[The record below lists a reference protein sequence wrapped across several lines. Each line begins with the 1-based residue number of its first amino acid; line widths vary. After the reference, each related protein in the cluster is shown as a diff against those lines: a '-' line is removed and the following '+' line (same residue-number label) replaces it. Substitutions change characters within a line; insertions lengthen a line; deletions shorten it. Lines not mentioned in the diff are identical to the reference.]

1 MTRIEERLRE
11 DLPALADALIAAP
24 SSTPARDAPEPG
36 TGPIALEAARNRRSW
51 STRLAV
57 AAAAAAVVVVAGI
70 AMGAGR
76 DSDTALDTSD
86 RTAAPTSFGVWRP
99 LPEAPISTRSYPVSV
114 WTGTEALFWGGS
126 SLDRSFAYTEAVA
139 YDPNAGSWRD
149 VVEPG
154 WGHPG
159 AKGVAVNGEL
169 FVLAKGSGA
178 RFDFETEE
186 WTSLPPVEGMF
197 FTAVVAS
204 EDTIWGLGPV
214 LDDLEGQPDLAIV
227 RYDPDAD
234 RWIPG
239 PTFEGTAETAGIID
253 AARDIDRPAVW
264 TGDAIVVWDAQRGLA
279 FDPDEQAW
287 TLLPRLVPPAGD
299 IVTSREVPG
308 TDGLIVVAELELD
321 GQRTT
326 GVARLDAGRWSWRA
340 TDLPPVDLGS
350 ATAAGAG
357 SWVVLLPADDPPVTV
372 HLPSGA
378 WHEHGDAPL
387 QGVQGPGTVWT
398 GSQLIV
404 WGGAHHV
411 SSSADPAT
419 GMAWTPPPVNTSEV
433 DADGRSGAETDRER
447 LTELD
452 AQLKAEIEAEQRRLA
467 ERQMT
472 ELDAQ
477 QKAKIEA
484 EQRRLD
490 ERQNQGE

>member
-1 MTRIEERLRE
+1 MTRIEGRLRE

-24 SSTPARDAPEPG
+24 SSTPTPDTPDSG
-36 TGPIALEAARNRRSW
+36 TGSIALEAARRRRSW
-51 STRLAV
+51 STRLAMAV
-57 AAAAAAVVVVAGI
+57 AAAAVVVVAGI
-70 AMGAGR
+70 AVGADR
-76 DSDTALDTSD
+76 DSDTAVDTSD
-86 RTAAPTSFGVWRP
+86 RVAAPTSFGAWRP
-99 LPEAPISTRSYPVSV
+99 LPEAPISTRAYPVSV

-126 SLDRSFAYTEAVA
+126 SLDRGFAYTEAVA
-139 YDPNAGSWRD
+139 YDPNVESWRD

-169 FVLAKGSGA
+169 FVVAKGSGA

-186 WTSLPPVEGMF
+186 WAALPQVEGMF
-197 FTAVVAS
+197 FTEVVAS
-204 EDTIWGLGPV
+204 EDTIWGLGPA
-214 LDDLEGQPDLAIV
+214 LNDLEGQPDLAIV
-227 RYDPDAD
+227 RYEPDAD

-239 PTFEGTAETAGIID
+239 PTYEGTAGIID
-253 AARDIDRPAVW
+253 SARDIDRPAVW
-264 TGDAIVVWDAQRGLA
+264 TGDAIVVWDGQRGLA

-287 TLLPRLVPPAGD
+287 TLLPRLVAPAGD
-299 IVTSREVPG
+299 ILRSQAVPG
-308 TDGLIVVAELELD
+308 THGLTVVAELELD

-326 GVARLDAGRWSWRA
+326 GVARLDDGRWSWRA

-350 ATAAGAG
+350 ATVSGTG
-357 SWVVLLPADDPPVTV
+357 SWVVLLPAEDPPITA

-411 SSSADPAT
+411 SSSPEPTT

-433 DADGRSGAETDRER
+433 DADGGGGAETDSER

-452 AQLKAEIEAEQRRLA
+452 AKLE
-467 ERQMT
+467 
-472 ELDAQ
+472 
-477 QKAKIEA
+477 AKIED

-490 ERQNQGE
+490 EKQNQGG